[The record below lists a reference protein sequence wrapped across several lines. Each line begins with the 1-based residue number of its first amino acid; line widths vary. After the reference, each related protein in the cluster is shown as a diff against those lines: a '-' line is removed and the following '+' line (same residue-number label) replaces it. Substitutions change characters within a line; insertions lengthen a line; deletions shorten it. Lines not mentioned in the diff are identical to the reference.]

1 MIASEHLIQPGHR
14 ACSGCGLLV
23 GARLAADASDGKI
36 AVVNATGCLE
46 VTTTAYPQSAWR
58 VPWIHSVFGNAA
70 AVATGVRAGLR
81 VQGKDVPVVAQAG
94 DGGTA
99 DIGLQALS
107 GMLERRDDVLF
118 VCYDNEG
125 YMNTGVQ
132 RSGLTP
138 FDAATTTT
146 PVGERS
152 FGNPLPKKDLVSIVL
167 AHSPAYV
174 ATATIAYHK
183 DLERKMQRAL
193 AASGPRYLHI
203 LVPCPLGWKFE
214 PRSTI
219 GVSRLAV
226 MSNLFPL
233 AEWRDGV
240 LGRVKG
246 PAVPVSVDEYLKA
259 QGRFSHLFRDDRG
272 VEARATIQTMADE
285 TARRFG
291 LRSYGD
297 VAAARSAEGREG
309 AVEEKVY
316 S

>member
-1 MIASEHLIQPGHR
+1 MTPRSEHLIQPGHR
-14 ACSGCGLLV
+14 ACAGCGLLV
-23 GARLAADASDGKI
+23 GARLATDASHGKI

-46 VTTTAYPQSAWR
+46 VTTTAYPQSAWQ

-107 GMLERRDDVLF
+107 GMLERREDVLF

-146 PVGERS
+146 PVGTHT
-152 FGNPLPKKDLVSIVL
+152 FGNPLPKKDLIAIVL
-167 AHSPAYV
+167 AHSPVYV

-193 AASGPRYLHI
+193 AAKGPRYLHV
-203 LVPCPLGWKFE
+203 LVPCPLGWKF
-214 PRSTI
+214 PSRATI
-219 GVSRLAV
+219 EVSRLAV

-233 AEWRDGV
+233 AEWQDGV
-240 LGRVKG
+240 LGKVKG
-246 PAVPVSVDEYLKA
+246 PAVPVSVDQYLRT
-259 QGRFSHLFRDDRG
+259 QGRFAHLFRDGRG
-272 VEARATIQTMADE
+272 EDARAQIQSQADE
-285 TARRFG
+285 TARRYG
-291 LRSYGD
+291 LRSFAD
-297 VAAARSAEGREG
+297 VVAGAAAN
-309 AVEEKVY
+309 
-316 S
+316 